1 MKPAGLNRGLLEQLT
16 RPGAR
21 LPELERWLLDEVWT
35 QAAFEASGRS
45 PKEYLRR
52 GEEIINARENLLRST
67 APSLFDELTS
77 TPGQERIVGAFFAQR
92 PKSAVV
98 AFDGCSLREMPRLFE
113 LANASRREVL
123 EFACSRAAVPSET
136 EYFVSERLGL
146 GLPTIGPSQ
155 LSGRGELKQRNV
167 RFYYYRQ
174 TNDHHTILDGQ
185 ESFLLW
191 SRFPDQR
198 YTDSTATDETLFD
211 GLWDGL
217 EQAWRRTI
225 QAVPHDRTVLVTSD
239 HGYIFLG
246 SGLSDPGLKGADR
259 VLEGKRFRFF
269 EPTESLP
276 TSGNG
281 LWVDAS
287 RRLAVLAGR
296 GHNRFQGPGAQSV
309 YRHGGLT
316 LMEMLTPW
324 LVLGPVH

>member
-1 MKPAGLNRGLLEQLT
+1 MKAAALDRDLLDHLT
-16 RPGAR
+16 RPGTR

-35 QAAFEASGRS
+35 QAAFESAGRS
-45 PKEYLRR
+45 PQTYLLR
-52 GEEIINARENLLRST
+52 GEKLVSERENLLRI
-67 APSLFDELTS
+67 AAASLFDELTAAPADGK
-77 TPGQERIVGAFFAQR
+77 TIGEFFSQNQ
-92 PKSAVV
+92 KSATVV
-98 AFDGCSLREMPRLFE
+98 FDGCSLREVPRLLE
-113 LANASRREVL
+113 LAKASRRDVL
-123 EFACSRAAVPSET
+123 ELGCSRAAVPSET

-155 LSGRGELKQRNV
+155 LPGRGELKQRNV

-174 TNDHHTILDGQ
+174 TSDHHTIQDGE

-198 YTDSTATDETLFD
+198 YTDSTATDESMFD

-217 EQAWRRTI
+217 EQAWRRTV
-225 QAVPHDRTVLVTSD
+225 QAVPPDRKVLVTSD

-246 SGLSDPGLKGADR
+246 SGLSDPSLKGADR
-259 VLEGKRFRFF
+259 VLDGKRFRVF
-269 EPTESLP
+269 EPNEPLP
-276 TSGNG
+276 VSGNG

-324 LVLGPVH
+324 LLLGPVG